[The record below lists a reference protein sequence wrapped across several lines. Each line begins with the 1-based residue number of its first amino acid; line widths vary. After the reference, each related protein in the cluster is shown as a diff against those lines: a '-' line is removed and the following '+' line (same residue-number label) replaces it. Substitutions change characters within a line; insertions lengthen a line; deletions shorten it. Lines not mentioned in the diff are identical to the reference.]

1 MTRQLRGVLV
11 ERAEAPAQFA
21 GPPVFQWGRPSFFVA
36 CLLLLLAGAAAV
48 LAASNDTFF
57 IRDAD
62 VYPVTGPMMK
72 SVNVLVQDGKIADIG
87 KIAPPKGIKIVE
99 AKGLRV
105 YPGMIDSAT
114 ELGLQE
120 IESVRETEDTGELG
134 EFMPQLRALDA
145 VNPASDH
152 FGVVRVNGI
161 TSVMTFPA
169 SGAAGAG
176 GGGGGRFGGGERQFV
191 SGQAA
196 LIHTDGWTW
205 DDMAIKP
212 FAAVHLIFPAMPRGG
227 RGGGGGGN
235 PEAPVAAAAAAG
247 TAQARQ
253 TYEAQITE
261 VNQFFDDAR
270 VYQKAKAANMP
281 GFRANLKYEA
291 MLPVL
296 DGKVP
301 VAITAVRASAIHDA
315 IQFAAKQN
323 VKIVILQ
330 PHDIKQEGAELKEKN
345 IPVILSR
352 VLALP
357 ENEDDEYDSA
367 SLLPL
372 EAYKAGVK
380 FALGTF
386 GNEFVRNLPYEAA
399 AAVAYGLPYDEAL
412 KAVTINPAQI
422 WGVADQIGSIEK
434 GKSADLMITDGDP
447 LEIQTKISHLY
458 MKGQEV
464 ELTNRQI
471 ELYKKYSARP

>member
-1 MTRQLRGVLV
+1 MKLFGFLLS
-11 ERAEAPAQFA
+11 FA
-21 GPPVFQWGRPSFFVA
+21 LA
-36 CLLLLLAGAAAV
+36 AGAAD
-48 LAASNDTFF
+48 NTFF

-72 SVNVLVQDGKIADIG
+72 SVDVLVQDGKIVDIG
-87 KIAPPKGIKIVE
+87 KIAVPKGIKIVE
-99 AKGLRV
+99 AKGMRL

-145 VNPASDH
+145 VNPASEH
-152 FGVVRVNGI
+152 FPVVKVNGI

-169 SGAAGAG
+169 SGAGGAG
-176 GGGGGRFGGGERQFV
+176 GGGGGRFGGGERQFI

-212 FAAVHLIFPAMPRGG
+212 CAAIHLIFPAMPRGG
-227 RGGGGGGN
+227 RGGAFN
-235 PEAPVAAAAAAG
+235 PEAPAAAAAATG
-247 TAQARQ
+247 VAQARQ
-253 TYEAQITE
+253 TYEAQIAE

-270 VYQKAKAANMP
+270 VYQKAKAANMA
-281 GFRANLKYEA
+281 GFRTNLRYEA

-296 DGKVP
+296 EGKAP
-301 VAITAVRASAIHDA
+301 VAVTAVRASAIHDA

-323 VKIVILQ
+323 VKIVIMQ
-330 PHDIKQEGAELKEKN
+330 PRDIKQEGAELKEKN
-345 IPVILSR
+345 IPVILPR

-412 KAVTINPAQI
+412 KAVTINPAEI
-422 WGVADQIGSIEK
+422 WGVADQIGSVEK
-434 GKSADLMITDGDP
+434 GKWADLMITDGDP
-447 LEIQTKISHLY
+447 LEIQTKITHLY